1 MASQEDTAS
10 AYRVYLDACAPNG
23 CAHRAEARERVA
35 AIEAQAAAQAKAEA
49 QTRAAAEQ
57 KSRGEAQRPAET
69 PSSSGTT
76 RAPGNA
82 GDDGKT
88 FSDRAAQELEAIR
101 SSTGLVYRALREG
114 TGPSPKPTDRVKVR
128 YRGTLTN
135 GQEFE
140 NSERRGGSDEFQLT
154 EVQPCWTEGLQYMK
168 VGGEARL
175 VCPPDLV
182 YVEPGAGNVVPP
194 NATLIFD
201 VELLGVSTPNGA
213 KTDAAQSDVSL

>member
-1 MASQEDTAS
+1 MSISTPAP
-10 AYRVYLDACAPNG
+10 PNG

-35 AIEAQAAAQAKAEA
+35 AIEAQLL
-49 QTRAAAEQ
+49 RRPRPRLRPGPRP
-57 KSRGEAQRPAET
+57 SRSPGARPSGQRKPRC
-69 PSSSGTT
+69 PQVL

-140 NSERRGGSDEFQLT
+140 NSERRGGSDEFQFT

-168 VGGEARL
+168 AGGEARL